1 MSASLYFGGTMQ
13 VWALSYTTSQI
24 AKIDN
29 AFYGDLDI
37 NNSGQIVY
45 EAMFYDSINHL
56 NINYIYLYSEGI
68 IKEIAIGSTHEMTG
82 CLGPR
87 INDNSEIV
95 YRNFDGN
102 HNEIYLYSNGSS
114 KKITDNDYDN
124 GYPYINNSGL
134 IVWAGRYSPNYKIY
148 LYNGSNI
155 QEIANVSPSIGENN
169 YNCVPAINNNSQIVW
184 SSFDGNDYEI
194 YLYGGGI
201 ISKITNNS
209 RRDYAFSSSINNNGD
224 IVWSGDDGNDTE
236 IYLYHNGVITQ
247 ITNNT
252 CSDSSPRINDKLEI
266 TWKSVDGNKITIY
279 RYYNGTTDIVHSYE
293 LQAGEIADAIGAWPV
308 INNIGQI
315 AWTLIRNGNVTIN
328 LAKPAKHNLIPSLLL
343 LLN

>member
-87 INDNSEIV
+87 INDNAEIV
-95 YRNFDGN
+95 YRNYDGN
-102 HNEIYLYSNGSS
+102 DNEIYLYRNGTI
-114 KKITDNDYDN
+114 KKISENNYDD
-124 GYPYINNSGL
+124 GYPDINNSGL
-134 IVWAGRYSPNYKIY
+134 IVWGGRYSPNYKIY

-155 QEIANVSPSIGENN
+155 QEIATVSPSVTETN
-169 YNCVPAINNNSQIVW
+169 YVHGPKINNNGQIVW
-184 SSFDGNDYEI
+184 PSFDGNDYEI
-194 YLYGGGI
+194 YLHSGGI
-201 ISKITNNS
+201 NTQITDNS
-209 RRDYAFSSSINNNGD
+209 TSDSNSFINNNGD
-224 IVWSGDDGNDTE
+224 IVWSGFDGNDYE
-236 IYLYHNGVITQ
+236 IYLYYNGVTYQ
-247 ITNNT
+247 ITNN
-252 CSDSSPRINDKLEI
+252 DYDDLYPKINDKLDI
-266 TWKSVDGNKITIY
+266 TWKGVDGNKISIFH
-279 RYYNGTTDIVHSYE
+279 YYNGHTDTVHSYE
-293 LQAGEIADAIGAWPV
+293 LHTGEYAEALGAIPA

-315 AWTLIRNGNVTIN
+315 VWVLIRNGSVTIN
-328 LAKPAKHNLIPSLLL
+328 LAKPANDTLIPALLL